1 MRQED
6 YCILLERMI
15 SKIDAVVVGQRNRVE
30 LLVTAML
37 AGGHVLLED
46 VPGVGKT
53 MLIRALAACI
63 GGDFGRIQFTADLM
77 PSDVTGVSVYHPH
90 NGQFEFRAGPIFK
103 TILLADEINRGT
115 PRTQSALLEAME
127 ERKATVDGQTYAL
140 PRPFMLLAT
149 QNPIEHDGTY
159 PLPEAQ
165 LDRFMMKMTLG
176 YPQKEQ
182 EMSLLGLP
190 PSDEVI
196 VNIKP
201 ALLPE
206 ELVSMQRQAS
216 IVLVEDVIKS
226 YLVEIAQAS
235 RTHSQIILGISPR
248 GTLAWMRAAQASAYL
263 KGRMFVIP
271 DDVKAV
277 APSVLTHR
285 LVLHPQARLSG
296 MSQGDVLQ
304 QLLEKATIPLF
315 RKVGGGGL

>member
-1 MRQED
+1 MRQDD
-6 YCILLERMI
+6 YCILLDRMI
-15 SKIDAVVVGQRNRVE
+15 SKIDSVVIGQRTRVE
-30 LLVTAML
+30 WLVTAML

-63 GGDFGRIQFTADLM
+63 GGNFGRIQFTPDLM
-77 PSDVTGVSVYHPH
+77 PSDITGVSVYHPH

-127 ERKATVDGQTYAL
+127 ERKTTVDGQTYGL

-182 EMSLLGLP
+182 EISLLGF
-190 PSDEVI
+190 PSTDETIGSMKPVI
-196 VNIKP
+196 
-201 ALLPE
+201 LPE

-235 RTHSQIILGISPR
+235 RIHPHITLGISPR
-248 GTLAWMRAAQASAYL
+248 GTLAWMRASQAAAYL
-263 KGRMFVIP
+263 KGRMFVTP
-271 DDVKAV
+271 DDVKVV
-277 APSVLTHR
+277 ASSVLAHR
-285 LVLHPQARLSG
+285 LVLRPQAKFSG
-296 MSQGDVLQ
+296 MSQGDVLK
-304 QLLEKATIPLF
+304 QLLEQATIPLF
-315 RKVGGGGL
+315 RKVGGGSL